1 MGFAPGTKADVI
13 EGMSEPA
20 ASAPDR
26 RLFGLCLLT
35 LVWSVLVLQAGG
47 FTTSIRAGMAFLD
60 WPLSNGSV
68 NPPGWLTEIDKFAE
82 HSHRL
87 AATVLGLLTIAIAVA
102 HGLRESRRAVR
113 LAAYA
118 LVGLVVFQGLLGGL
132 RVLLDR
138 LNVGGDGNFKAA
150 AFAVGHAVNA
160 QLTLALLAFV
170 ALAHTVAWHQGR
182 RATPRSLYRT
192 GAVAAGLI
200 LSVIVVGAV
209 MRQGHFTAWAS
220 SAADGLFVP
229 AIGTGVVWWVNL
241 LHRGGALVAGA
252 AVLFFAVQLAR
263 HGFPLLRWASLVA
276 LVFLQVLLGI
286 LSIQLPL
293 NPHVRTVH
301 LVVGAA
307 LFSSLCAAVML
318 ARRSGE
324 ESAA

>member
-1 MGFAPGTKADVI
+1 MR
-13 EGMSEPA
+13 EPEA
-20 ASAPDR
+20 IAPDR
-26 RLFGLCLLT
+26 RLFALCLLT
-35 LVWSVLVLQAGG
+35 LGWSVLVLQAGG

-87 AATVLGLLTIAIAVA
+87 AATVLGLLSIAIAVA

-132 RVLLDR
+132 RVLLDK
-138 LNVGGDGNFKAA
+138 LNIGGDGNFKAT

-160 QLTLALLAFV
+160 QLTLALLASI
-170 ALAHTVAWHQGR
+170 ALAHTLAWYQAHR
-182 RATPRSLYRT
+182 SAPRSLFRA
-192 GAVAAGLI
+192 GAFAAGLT
-200 LSVIVVGAV
+200 LSVIVIGAV
-209 MRQGHFTAWAS
+209 MRQGHFTAWIS
-220 SAADGLFVP
+220 SPSDGLFIP
-229 AIGTGVVWWVNL
+229 SIGTGVVWWVNL
-241 LHRGGALVAGA
+241 LHRGGALLAGA
-252 AVLFFAVQLAR
+252 SVLFFAIQLAR

-301 LVVGAA
+301 LVIGAA
-307 LFSSLCAAVML
+307 LFSSLCAAVTL
-318 ARRSGE
+318 ARRSTQE
-324 ESAA
+324 TTA

>member
-1 MGFAPGTKADVI
+1 
-13 EGMSEPA
+13 MSQPES
-20 ASAPDR
+20 SAPNR
-26 RLFGLCLLT
+26 RLFGLCLVT
-35 LVWSVLVLQAGG
+35 LGWSVLVLQAGG

-68 NPPGWLTEIDKFAE
+68 NPPGWLTEVDKFAE

-87 AATVLGLLTIAIAVA
+87 AATGLGLLCIVIAVA
-102 HGLRESRRAVR
+102 HGFLEKRRAVR

-132 RVLLDR
+132 RVLLDQ
-138 LNVGGDGNFKAA
+138 LNIGGDGNFKAA

-160 QLTLALLAFV
+160 QLTLALLAII
-170 ALAHTVAWHQGR
+170 ALAHTVAWHQAR
-182 RATPRSLYRT
+182 RALPRSLFHA
-192 GAVAAGLI
+192 GAGAAFLT
-200 LSVIVVGAV
+200 LAVIVVGAV
-209 MRQGHFTAWAS
+209 MRQGHFTAWVS
-220 SAADGLFVP
+220 TPADGLFIP
-229 AIGTGVVWWVNL
+229 SIGTGLVWWVNL
-241 LHRGGALVAGA
+241 LHRSGALLASA
-252 AVLFFAVQLAR
+252 AILFFAVQLAR
-263 HGFPLLRWASLVA
+263 QGFPLLRWASLVA

-318 ARRSGE
+318 ARRSAE
-324 ESAA
+324 PPAA

>member
-1 MGFAPGTKADVI
+1 
-13 EGMSEPA
+13 MSQPE

-26 RLFGLCLLT
+26 RLFGLCLAA

-87 AATVLGLLTIAIAVA
+87 AATVLGLFAIAIAIA
-102 HGLRESRRAVR
+102 HGLRETRRAVR

-118 LVGLVVFQGLLGGL
+118 LVGLVVLQGLLGGL

-170 ALAHTVAWHQGR
+170 ALAHTAAWHRAR
-182 RATPRSLYRT
+182 RTAPPALFRA
-192 GAVAAGLI
+192 GALAAGLT
-200 LSVIVVGAV
+200 LAVIVVGAV
-209 MRQGHFTAWAS
+209 MRQGHFTAWVTAPGEGWFIPS
-220 SAADGLFVP
+220 
-229 AIGTGVVWWVNL
+229 IGEGVVWWVNL
-241 LHRGGALVAGA
+241 LHRGGALAAGA
-252 AVLFFAVQLAR
+252 AILFFAVRLAR
-263 HGFPLLRWASLVA
+263 QGFPFLRWASLVV
-276 LVFLQVLLGI
+276 LVFLQVLLGV

-307 LFSSLCAAVML
+307 LFSSLCAAVLL
-318 ARRSGE
+318 ARRCVRDD
-324 ESAA
+324 AA

>member
-1 MGFAPGTKADVI
+1 MR
-13 EGMSEPA
+13 EPE

-87 AATVLGLLTIAIAVA
+87 AATVLGMLSIAIAFA
-102 HGLRESRRAVR
+102 HGFRESRRGIR

-118 LVGLVVFQGLLGGL
+118 LVGLVALQGMLGGL
-132 RVLLDR
+132 RVLLDQ
-138 LNVGGDGNFKAA
+138 LNIGGDGNFKAT

-160 QLTLALLAFV
+160 QLTLALLAII
-170 ALAHTVAWHQGR
+170 ALAHTIAWHQAR
-182 RATPRSLYRT
+182 RSASRSLFQA
-192 GAVAAGLI
+192 GALAAGLT
-200 LSVIVVGAV
+200 LSVIVIGAV
-209 MRQGHFTAWAS
+209 MRQGHFTAWVS
-220 SAADGLFVP
+220 TPSDGLFIP
-229 AIGTGVVWWVNL
+229 SIGTGLVWWVNL
-241 LHRGGALVAGA
+241 LHRGGALLAGA
-252 AVLFFAVQLAR
+252 SVLFFAVQLAR
-263 HGFPLLRWASLVA
+263 QGFPLLRWASLVA

-318 ARRSGE
+318 ARRSTVE
-324 ESAA
+324 TTA

>member
-1 MGFAPGTKADVI
+1 MTQPETA
-13 EGMSEPA
+13 
-20 ASAPDR
+20 APDR

-35 LVWSVLVLQAGG
+35 LGWSVLVLQAGG

-87 AATVLGLLTIAIAVA
+87 AATVLGLLCVTIALA
-102 HGLRESRRAVR
+102 HRFRESRLAIRR
-113 LAAYA
+113 AAYA
-118 LVGLVVFQGLLGGL
+118 LVGLVVLQGLLGGL

-170 ALAHTVAWHQGR
+170 ALAHSAAWHQAR
-182 RATPRSLYRT
+182 PTAPRSLFRL
-192 GAVAAGLI
+192 GAFAVTLV

-209 MRQGHFTAWAS
+209 MRQGHFTLWVAS
-220 SAADGLFVP
+220 PADALFVP
-229 AIGTGVVWWVNL
+229 SIGAGLAWWVNL
-241 LHRGGALVAGA
+241 LHRGGALLAGA
-252 AVLFFAVQLAR
+252 SVLVFAVQLAR
-263 HGFPLLRWASLVA
+263 HGFPFLRWATLVA

-286 LSIQLPL
+286 LSIRLYD

-307 LFSSLCAAVML
+307 LFSSLVAAVML
-318 ARRSGE
+318 ARRSSPAP
-324 ESAA
+324 SA

>member
-1 MGFAPGTKADVI
+1 
-13 EGMSEPA
+13 MSQPE

-26 RLFGLCLLT
+26 RLFGLCLVT
-35 LVWSVLVLQAGG
+35 LAWSVLVLQAGG

-87 AATVLGLLTIAIAVA
+87 AATVLGLLAITIAVA
-102 HGLRESRRAVR
+102 HGLRETRRAVR

-118 LVGLVVFQGLLGGL
+118 LVGLVVFQGVLGGL

-138 LNVGGDGNFKAA
+138 LNIGGDGNFKAA

-160 QLTLALLAFV
+160 QLTLALLAFI
-170 ALAHTVAWHQGR
+170 ALAHTLAWHQAR
-182 RATPRSLYRT
+182 RSAPRSLFRT
-192 GAVAAGLI
+192 GALAAGLT

-209 MRQGHFTAWAS
+209 MRQGHFTAWVATAS
-220 SAADGLFVP
+220 DGLFIP
-229 AIGTGVVWWVNL
+229 SIGTGVVWWVNL
-241 LHRGGALVAGA
+241 LHRGGALLA
-252 AVLFFAVQLAR
+252 AASVLFFAVQLAR

-318 ARRSGE
+318 ARRRSE
-324 ESAA
+324 EPAA